1 MTIEKLFCELNTKP
15 ADMPVVVLIDGEYY
29 NIIITYCLWT
39 IYSIKATKN
48 NVDRLMT
55 VKDLRKDLF
64 GYRKDLSLL
73 TKVSVEAVWKKENG
87 DKDSKI
93 FYEPEIKILE
103 KNEKLILNIISEI
116 EEA

>member
-64 GYRKDLSLL
+64 KYRKDLNLL
-73 TKVSVEAVWKKENG
+73 TKVSVEAVSKKEEG
-87 DKDSKI
+87 KKDAKV
-93 FYEPEIKILE
+93 FYEPKIETFE
-103 KNEKLILNIISEI
+103 KNDKFILKVISEN
-116 EEA
+116 